1 MKNDKLNE
9 ILFKYTVGET
19 TVEETNAALKE
30 IGSSLYIDP
39 MRKVITPDEMATG
52 RFGYLDD
59 GISLE
64 KVEVDLDTMELVN
77 CDVGEM
83 KAFFFLG
90 GKRYDVKGKKLV

>member
-1 MKNDKLNE
+1 MKNNKLNE
-9 ILFKYTVGET
+9 ILNKYTAGEAS
-19 TVEETNAALKE
+19 VEETNTALKA

-39 MRKVITPDEMATG
+39 MRNVITPEEMATG

-59 GISLE
+59 GISME
-64 KVEVDLDTMELVN
+64 KVEVDLETMEMVN

-83 KAFFFLG
+83 KAFCFLG